1 MLKKLQTKFILILMS
16 FVSVILLSVFGI
28 VCCSNYIH
36 DKKDVE
42 RSLEMALRLK
52 DKDFSISFGNSRNF
66 NGNSF
71 VIYTDSNYEYMIT
84 SRTVWNIYAED
95 AQSLIESVEHK
106 EDVGVLKKLGFAY
119 KKEKIT
125 NYQVNEDTLIPSG
138 YAVAFVDISN
148 MQSSFQR
155 MLIISVQ
162 IGSSVLLVFFILSC
176 VLSKWALKPVEQ
188 AWDKQKQ
195 FVADASHE
203 LKTPL
208 TVILADSDVLLN
220 HSTESVSCQK

>member
-28 VCCSNYIH
+28 VCCSNYVH

-71 VIYTDSNYEYMIT
+71 VIYTDSDYEYMIT

-106 EDVGVLKKLGFAY
+106 EDVGY
-119 KKEKIT
+119 
-125 NYQVNEDTLIPSG
+125 
-138 YAVAFVDISN
+138 
-148 MQSSFQR
+148 R
-155 MLIISVQ
+155 
-162 IGSSVLLVFFILSC
+162 
-176 VLSKWALKPVEQ
+176 
-188 AWDKQKQ
+188 
-195 FVADASHE
+195 
-203 LKTPL
+203 KTDY
-208 TVILADSDVLLN
+208 T
-220 HSTESVSCQK
+220 

>member
-84 SRTVWNIYAED
+84 SRSVWNIYAED
-95 AQSLIESVEHK
+95 AQSLIESVK
-106 EDVGVLKKLGFAY
+106 NKDDIGILKRQGFAY

-125 NYQVNEDTLIPSG
+125 NYQVDENTIIPSG
-138 YAVAFVDISN
+138 YAVAFVDVSH

-155 MLIISVQ
+155 MLIISIQ
-162 IGSSVLLVFFILSC
+162 IGSSVLLVFLS
-176 VLSKWALKPVEQ
+176 LI
-188 AWDKQKQ
+188 
-195 FVADASHE
+195 H
-203 LKTPL
+203 
-208 TVILADSDVLLN
+208 I
-220 HSTESVSCQK
+220 

>member
-28 VCCSNYIH
+28 VCCSNYVH

-52 DKDFSISFGNSRNF
+52 DKDFSLSFGNSRNF

-84 SRTVWNIYAED
+84 SRSVWNIYAED
-95 AQSLIESVEHK
+95 AQILIESVK
-106 EDVGVLKKLGFAY
+106 NKDDIGILKRLGFAY

-125 NYQVNEDTLIPSG
+125 NYQVDENTIIPSG
-138 YAVAFVDISN
+138 YAVAFVDVSH

-155 MLIISVQ
+155 MLIISIQ

-176 VLSKWALKPVEQ
+176 ILSNG
-188 AWDKQKQ
+188 
-195 FVADASHE
+195 H
-203 LKTPL
+203 
-208 TVILADSDVLLN
+208 
-220 HSTESVSCQK
+220 